1 MLLLQH
7 AGALSPKLTVLGL
20 CCVPRAATTRR
31 DQQWNATQAAA
42 LKASTEGSQS
52 MSLLKCQGWA
62 PFIACSSIL
71 AGTAAS
77 L

>member
-7 AGALSPKLTVLGL
+7 AGALALKLAVLEL
-20 CCVPRAATTRR
+20 CCVPRAEITRR
-31 DQQWNATQAAA
+31 DQQCSATKAAA

-62 PFIACSSIL
+62 PFFACSSIL